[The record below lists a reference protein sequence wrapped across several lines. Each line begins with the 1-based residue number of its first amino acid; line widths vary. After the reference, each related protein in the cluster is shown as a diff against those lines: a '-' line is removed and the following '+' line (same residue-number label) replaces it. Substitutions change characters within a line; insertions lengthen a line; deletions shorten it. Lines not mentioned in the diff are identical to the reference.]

1 MNRPR
6 AAGRDALPPAVR
18 TGCPCFPTTPLGAQA
33 ALHDPRDP
41 RRRRA
46 VGVRPAGHQGRAVES
61 RADRPRPHE
70 ESLETRELKCE
81 EHGAMCARMLQ
92 HHPAYV
98 QISNMSH
105 KRDLPIRWRAGVAA
119 HPTYYTGVVRW
130 HVWRAGR
137 GAKQRKEWRTRMCH
151 ATSHSDLAHPAR
163 AVPSR
168 RPLAA
173 RPQRLSG

>member
-1 MNRPR
+1 MSRPR

-18 TGCPCFPTTPLGAQA
+18 TGCPRVPTTPLGAQA

-61 RADRPRPHE
+61 GADRPRPHE
-70 ESLETRELKCE
+70 ESLETRELK
-81 EHGAMCARMLQ
+81 HGCCRVCSSFYAPPRK
-92 HHPAYV
+92 YV
-98 QISNMSH
+98 SRE
-105 KRDLPIRWRAGVAA
+105 KPIWSRRAGVAA

-151 ATSHSDLAHPAR
+151 ATDVIQPDLAHPAR